1 MYSNKL
7 FQKFC
12 KERNI
17 KEGTMKGYDS
27 ALKKYISFHQKSIDY
42 LINEALKDEEK
53 RIPLKERKIK
63 KRLLDYRSFLLSSSM
78 SPNTAKTYFS
88 KLKTFYLH
96 FEIELPHLPDA
107 KYNNVLI
114 ARFIN
119 YIMLDGKKSII
130 EKAVYNALD
139 ELQNK
144 LKKEPVNLFEELID
158 KITPRIEVRPR
169 RIGGATYQIP
179 VEVGDRRGIALALK
193 WLTTS
198 VRKQS
203 GKTLS
208 EKIVKSL
215 IEIQN
220 GTGWAYKKKEEVF
233 RMAEANKAFASY
245 SW

>member
-1 MYSNKL
+1 M
-7 FQKFC
+7 
-12 KERNI
+12 RRR
-17 KEGTMKGYDS
+17 
-27 ALKKYISFHQKSIDY
+27 A
-42 LINEALKDEEK
+42 AVK
-53 RIPLKERKIK
+53 RIIV
-63 KRLLDYRSFLLSSSM
+63 
-78 SPNTAKTYFS
+78 
-88 KLKTFYLH
+88 
-96 FEIELPHLPDA
+96 PDA

>member
-1 MYSNKL
+1 M
-7 FQKFC
+7 
-12 KERNI
+12 RRR
-17 KEGTMKGYDS
+17 
-27 ALKKYISFHQKSIDY
+27 A
-42 LINEALKDEEK
+42 AVK
-53 RIPLKERKIK
+53 RVIV
-63 KRLLDYRSFLLSSSM
+63 
-78 SPNTAKTYFS
+78 
-88 KLKTFYLH
+88 
-96 FEIELPHLPDA
+96 PDA

>member
-1 MYSNKL
+1 M
-7 FQKFC
+7 
-12 KERNI
+12 RRR
-17 KEGTMKGYDS
+17 
-27 ALKKYISFHQKSIDY
+27 A
-42 LINEALKDEEK
+42 AVK
-53 RIPLKERKIK
+53 RVIV
-63 KRLLDYRSFLLSSSM
+63 
-78 SPNTAKTYFS
+78 
-88 KLKTFYLH
+88 
-96 FEIELPHLPDA
+96 PDA

-114 ARFIN
+114 TRFIN

>member
-1 MYSNKL
+1 
-7 FQKFC
+7 
-12 KERNI
+12 
-17 KEGTMKGYDS
+17 
-27 ALKKYISFHQKSIDY
+27 
-42 LINEALKDEEK
+42 
-53 RIPLKERKIK
+53 
-63 KRLLDYRSFLLSSSM
+63 
-78 SPNTAKTYFS
+78 
-88 KLKTFYLH
+88 
-96 FEIELPHLPDA
+96 
-107 KYNNVLI
+107 
-114 ARFIN
+114 
-119 YIMLDGKKSII
+119 MLDGKKSIV
-130 EKAVYNALD
+130 EKAIYNALD

-144 LKKEPVNLFEELID
+144 LKKEAVELFEELID

-179 VEVGDRRGIALALK
+179 VEVGERRGMTLALK

-198 VRKQS
+198 VRKQT

>member
-1 MYSNKL
+1 M
-7 FQKFC
+7 
-12 KERNI
+12 RRR
-17 KEGTMKGYDS
+17 
-27 ALKKYISFHQKSIDY
+27 A
-42 LINEALKDEEK
+42 AVK
-53 RIPLKERKIK
+53 RAIV
-63 KRLLDYRSFLLSSSM
+63 
-78 SPNTAKTYFS
+78 
-88 KLKTFYLH
+88 
-96 FEIELPHLPDA
+96 PDA

-114 ARFIN
+114 ARFMN

>member
-1 MYSNKL
+1 M
-7 FQKFC
+7 
-12 KERNI
+12 RRR
-17 KEGTMKGYDS
+17 
-27 ALKKYISFHQKSIDY
+27 A
-42 LINEALKDEEK
+42 AVK
-53 RIPLKERKIK
+53 RAIV
-63 KRLLDYRSFLLSSSM
+63 
-78 SPNTAKTYFS
+78 
-88 KLKTFYLH
+88 
-96 FEIELPHLPDA
+96 PDA

-114 ARFIN
+114 ARFMN

-208 EKIVKSL
+208 KKIVKSL

>member
-1 MYSNKL
+1 
-7 FQKFC
+7 
-12 KERNI
+12 
-17 KEGTMKGYDS
+17 
-27 ALKKYISFHQKSIDY
+27 
-42 LINEALKDEEK
+42 
-53 RIPLKERKIK
+53 
-63 KRLLDYRSFLLSSSM
+63 
-78 SPNTAKTYFS
+78 
-88 KLKTFYLH
+88 
-96 FEIELPHLPDA
+96 
-107 KYNNVLI
+107 
-114 ARFIN
+114 
-119 YIMLDGKKSII
+119 MLDGKKSII

>member
-1 MYSNKL
+1 M
-7 FQKFC
+7 
-12 KERNI
+12 RRR
-17 KEGTMKGYDS
+17 
-27 ALKKYISFHQKSIDY
+27 A
-42 LINEALKDEEK
+42 AVK
-53 RIPLKERKIK
+53 RVIV
-63 KRLLDYRSFLLSSSM
+63 
-78 SPNTAKTYFS
+78 
-88 KLKTFYLH
+88 
-96 FEIELPHLPDA
+96 PDA
-107 KYNNVLI
+107 KYNNVLV